1 MTSPLAPFAAAPE
14 CGEDHAGDVLP
25 TAPGRLL
32 PIFPR
37 AATGKGSSTAL
48 TRRGWSLLMR
58 SPSASLSAPVIRY
71 ALQTCCCCS
80 QRSSSELCIA
90 KKPFKKHTSL
100 LVVFS
105 LVLNDKYFIKCL
117 PSSLCFSVLSS
128 SVCAVI

>member
-1 MTSPLAPFAAAPE
+1 MTSPLAPFAAAPDH
-14 CGEDHAGDVLP
+14 GEDHAGDVLP

-32 PIFPR
+32 QIFPC
-37 AATGKGSSTAL
+37 AAMGKGRSTAL
-48 TRRGWSLLMR
+48 TRRGWSLLTR

-71 ALQTCCCCS
+71 SLQICCCS
-80 QRSSSELCIA
+80 QRSSSELRIA
-90 KKPFKKHTSL
+90 KKPFKKYTSL